1 MVVRFVGVGGIVDNH
16 FKLFFSKPKFPLLSG
31 CYLLYFLNDA
41 RTISTWMMSK
51 SDDTTLVEIVE

>member
-1 MVVRFVGVGGIVDNH
+1 LVVPFVDVGGIVDNH

-31 CYLLYFLNDA
+31 CYLIYFRNDA

-51 SDDTTLVEIVE
+51 SDDNTLVEIVE